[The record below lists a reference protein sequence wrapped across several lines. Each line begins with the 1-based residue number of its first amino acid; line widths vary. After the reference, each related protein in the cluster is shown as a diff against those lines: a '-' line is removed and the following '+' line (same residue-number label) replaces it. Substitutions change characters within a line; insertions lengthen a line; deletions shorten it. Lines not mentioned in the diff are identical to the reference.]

1 MKFTVKKLQTLKG
14 MGYINLVVPV
24 PLSEEEEIN
33 KIDPEKQYVVEVKQW
48 RKGRSN
54 DANKYACLLCQKIA
68 EKLSEESYHSQVD
81 VYRKAI
87 KDCGHYTPVPIKNEA
102 VDRWREIWQGH
113 GIGWIAEVFSE
124 CRNTPGYTNMLAYHG
139 SRVYDTKEMSRL
151 IDCLVS
157 MAKDIGV
164 ETRPQ
169 EELDELIKEWGV
181 KDDSKNKEDK
191 T

>member
-1 MKFTVKKLQTLKG
+1 MKLTVKGLQTLKG

-54 DANKYACLLCQKIA
+54 DANKYAWVLCQKIA

-102 VDRWREIWQGH
+102 VDRWREIWQGSAV
-113 GIGWIAEVFSE
+113 ILLDIPICWPITAAVFTTQRK
-124 CRNTPGYTNMLAYHG
+124 CRG
-139 SRVYDTKEMSRL
+139 
-151 IDCLVS
+151 
-157 MAKDIGV
+157 
-164 ETRPQ
+164 
-169 EELDELIKEWGV
+169 
-181 KDDSKNKEDK
+181 
-191 T
+191 